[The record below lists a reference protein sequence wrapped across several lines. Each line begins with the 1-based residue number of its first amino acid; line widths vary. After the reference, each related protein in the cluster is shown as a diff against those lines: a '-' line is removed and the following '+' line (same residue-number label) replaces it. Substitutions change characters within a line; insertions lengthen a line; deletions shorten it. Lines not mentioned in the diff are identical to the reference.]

1 MKKALAI
8 VLMLAMVFSMVGCAG
23 NNDKGS
29 VYYLNFK
36 PEADAAWQE
45 LAKQYTEET
54 GVQVKVVTDADR

>member
-36 PEADAAWQE
+36 P
-45 LAKQYTEET
+45 
-54 GVQVKVVTDADR
+54 